1 MAENLTIAR
10 PYAKAAF
17 DSAVEHNSLDKWQ
30 SMLEALSLACK
41 DQSIL
46 LYLKNASSPSA
57 ASDILL
63 KLLDGLLDE
72 FGQNFVRVLG
82 ENTRFEV
89 LPEIYDEFVK
99 LRKEYEKVL
108 SVTLTSA
115 RPLDNADIEALKQK
129 LSKKYNATI
138 SLSFEI
144 DPSIVGGAIL
154 QIGDKVID
162 ASVKTSIKNLS
173 STLI

>member
-17 DSAVEHNSLDKWQ
+17 DSAVEHNALDQWQ
-30 SMLEALSLACK
+30 NMLQALALACK
-41 DQSIL
+41 DDGIL
-46 LYLKNASSPSA
+46 LFLKNASSPSV
-57 ASDILL
+57 ASDSLL
-63 KLLDGLLDE
+63 KLLDGILDE
-72 FGQNFVRVLG
+72 YGQNFVRVLG
-82 ENTRFEV
+82 ENARFEV
-89 LPEIYDEFVK
+89 LPEIYDEFLK
-99 LRKEYEKVL
+99 LRKEHDKVL
-108 SVTLTSA
+108 SVVLTSA
-115 RPLDNADIEALKQK
+115 RPIGESEVSALKDK
-129 LSKKYNATI
+129 LSAKYGCSV
-138 SLSFEI
+138 SLSFQI